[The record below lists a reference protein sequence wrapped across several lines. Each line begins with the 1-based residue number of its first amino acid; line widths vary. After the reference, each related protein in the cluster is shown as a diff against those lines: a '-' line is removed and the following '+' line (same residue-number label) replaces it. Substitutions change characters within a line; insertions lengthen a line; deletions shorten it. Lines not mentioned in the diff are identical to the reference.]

1 MGFIAEIVNINQVR
15 NNRYSS
21 PPPWNVYSMIPYHK
35 TIIYSGV
42 FTKGEPGLF
51 YYAGQPDIKLTMMN
65 SVFIIRKRKSKQIE
79 IYLDMI

>member
-42 FTKGEPGLF
+42 FTKGEPPGLF
-51 YYAGQPDIKLTMMN
+51 YYAGQPDIKLIMMN
-65 SVFIIRKRKSKQIE
+65 IFLS
-79 IYLDMI
+79 